1 MCSKK
6 PQKFRSIL
14 KTILSALTTEFPGS
28 ERAREAAH
36 GGEAVPVLAVRGQ
49 LHLDARHR
57 AAHARRPRRRAQ
69 GRQARVVQEDG
80 EAAIQVIQGCREV
93 Q

>member
-1 MCSKK
+1 M
-6 PQKFRSIL
+6 
-14 KTILSALTTEFPGS
+14 
-28 ERAREAAH
+28 
-36 GGEAVPVLAVRGQ
+36 LAVRGQ

-80 EAAIQVIQGCREV
+80 ETAVQVIQGFREV

>member
-1 MCSKK
+1 MT
-6 PQKFRSIL
+6 SIVPHYPSINHSECTPKL
-14 KTILSALTTEFPGS
+14 NTGS